1 MNDAEGQ
8 KLLRDSGAL
17 LEGHFLLSSGRH
29 SDVYIEKFRI
39 LEHPQL
45 TELLA
50 LEIAERFR
58 DEKIDI
64 VAGPLTGG
72 VLVAHEVAKALECR
86 FLFPE
91 RISGRMELRRG
102 FRVEV
107 GTRALVVEDVLTT
120 GTSVQELMALL
131 QEMGAQIV
139 GVACLVQR
147 GKPRFEV
154 SLFAVIKL
162 PLKTYL
168 PDECPLCARGIP
180 LEKRGSREME
190 KPR

>member
-39 LEHPQL
+39 LEKPQL

-50 LEIAERFR
+50 LEIAEKFR

-72 VLVAHEVAKALECR
+72 VLVAHEVAKVLGCR

-107 GTRALVVEDVLTT
+107 GARVLVVEDVLTT
-120 GTSVQELMALL
+120 GTSVQELMSLM
-131 QEMGAQIV
+131 QDMGAQIV
-139 GVACLVQR
+139 GLACLVQR
-147 GKPRFEV
+147 GKPKFEAP
-154 SLFAVIKL
+154 LFAVIKL